1 MIEECYRFSSDRVDV
16 ELKFKDGVLESL
28 DISFTPPE
36 KELEEIGVSYYREV
50 EELYPRLRVLIDQA
64 LDLVSKF
71 LAREKDVYI
80 MYRREEYSG

>member
-28 DISFTPPE
+28 DISFTPTE